1 MIQIDKTLAAARKA
15 RGWTQEQVAQF
26 CNVTKASVSKWE
38 KGVSYPDITMLPQLA
53 ALFEMT
59 IDELLNAKRT
69 LSRNEIRLRYHQFAE
84 RFANE
89 PFEDVYATIF
99 NESKLYYDD
108 ENYLLQLTILVM
120 NHIALGQEPAHIQQ
134 QLITWLE
141 RIEAITTDVWLLRQ
155 ANAMLALYYMLQ
167 GEPMQALQ
175 RLKGSE
181 RPHLGEEFTLAR
193 SYELLG
199 DQQAAARTIQ
209 VTTYQALLQLIGGA
223 THYVQLKKDQATT
236 TIQRVETVIA
246 AYDLTKLHPNSCL
259 QFYYAIASSTTDSER
274 CRTYLTKYVNVA
286 TTYLFPIVLKGDAYF
301 DLVDEWLEQSLDLGA
316 QALRNEDM
324 IKQSLIQSLQAP
336 HFAHY
341 DWLPALQQRL
351 EESL

>member
-1 MIQIDKTLAAARKA
+1 MIQIAQTLQTERKK

-89 PFEDVYATIF
+89 PFEDVYATII

-209 VTTYQALLQLIGGA
+209 VTTYQALLKLIGGA

-236 TIQRVETVIA
+236 TIQRIEAVIA
-246 AYDLTKLHPNSCL
+246 AYDLTKLHPKAVYNFTMPS
-259 QFYYAIASSTTDSER
+259 QVARQIASA
-274 CRTYLTKYVNVA
+274 VA
-286 TTYLFPIVLKGDAYF
+286 RI
-301 DLVDEWLEQSLDLGA
+301 
-316 QALRNEDM
+316 
-324 IKQSLIQSLQAP
+324 
-336 HFAHY
+336 
-341 DWLPALQQRL
+341 
-351 EESL
+351 

>member
-1 MIQIDKTLAAARKA
+1 MIQIAQTLQTERKA
-15 RGWTQEQVAQF
+15 RSWTQEQVAQF

-69 LSRNEIRLRYHQFAE
+69 LNRNEIRTRYHQFAE

-89 PFEDVYATIF
+89 SFEDVYAAII

-134 QLITWLE
+134 QLITWLQ

-167 GEPMQALQ
+167 GKPQQALQ

-181 RPHLGEEFTLAR
+181 RPHLGEEFTLA
-193 SYELLG
+193 
-199 DQQAAARTIQ
+199 
-209 VTTYQALLQLIGGA
+209 
-223 THYVQLKKDQATT
+223 
-236 TIQRVETVIA
+236 
-246 AYDLTKLHPNSCL
+246 
-259 QFYYAIASSTTDSER
+259 
-274 CRTYLTKYVNVA
+274 
-286 TTYLFPIVLKGDAYF
+286 
-301 DLVDEWLEQSLDLGA
+301 
-316 QALRNEDM
+316 
-324 IKQSLIQSLQAP
+324 
-336 HFAHY
+336 
-341 DWLPALQQRL
+341 
-351 EESL
+351 